1 MVRSNFWTVDSE
13 DRETTKRNWKRF
25 GSSRQLLDSG
35 FGGSG
40 CKQELECDSA
50 KFRGQQLLLEDRDN
64 KKEWETIS
72 QPENSSC
79 RVFVL
84 RSALGAKFTKKTLHS
99 VISSR
104 LRTKINPKGEK
115 EISKMPRTSQ

>member
-64 KKEWETIS
+64 KKERETIS
-72 QPENSSC
+72 QSVAASEPTSVQRRKNIFKISECHGSKDGGYYQQTDLGNS
-79 RVFVL
+79 
-84 RSALGAKFTKKTLHS
+84 
-99 VISSR
+99 
-104 LRTKINPKGEK
+104 
-115 EISKMPRTSQ
+115 

>member
-25 GSSRQLLDSG
+25 G
-35 FGGSG
+35 
-40 CKQELECDSA
+40 SA

-115 EISKMPRTSQ
+115 EIR